1 MLEDAAISAS
11 YFRKH
16 ITMAHRVLLIP
27 TMIVSILHQLFWWP
41 QSQSSIYLLG
51 ISQICWISINHKRNA
66 SVTIGAAL
74 IFSRKISW
82 ELILFSLSC
91 RQLSRF
97 KASLNISNYEPY
109 GGSIRK
115 FLLHREESQF
125 FFFSSLFSLLSSLFS
140 FFFYCLF
147 MTFFIFC

>member
-1 MLEDAAISAS
+1 MQRYLPLISENTSQWHTEFFLFQPWLSPFYTSCFDDLRANLQYICLGS
-11 YFRKH
+11 RKSVGYQS
-16 ITMAHRVLLIP
+16 IT
-27 TMIVSILHQLFWWP
+27 
-41 QSQSSIYLLG
+41 
-51 ISQICWISINHKRNA
+51 HKRNA